1 VKCVDPFSD
10 FKMQIPKMDKN
21 FCPFSKC
28 FTVYFSK
35 KSEKITSYHNAV
47 NPEFSKNVCYHTF
60 FWGSSDRNGHFCI
73 LVLYTNFLGVFD

>member
-35 KSEKITSYHNAV
+35 KSEKTTSYHNAV
-47 NPEFSKNVCYHTF
+47 NPDFSKNVCYHTF
-60 FWGSSDRNGHFCI
+60 FWGPRTEMDIFVFWYFI
-73 LVLYTNFLGVFD
+73 LTF